1 MTKDQKIKLIE
12 ELSLNAWPSHKIEL
26 YDGWL
31 IRFSHNYTYRTNSVE
46 QVGPSSI
53 PINEKIEYCESIYR
67 NFRTPVSFKINPL
80 IDPAFDTLLAKRGYT
95 IRHTTEVMMLDLG
108 HTDFHP
114 YPSIA
119 EEYEFYGRN
128 SGLPSW
134 IDYPH
139 DVTVSLRDTITD
151 EWIQGLFRLN
161 GTVNPVLRRI
171 VPSMYKAIPKQ
182 TIVAS
187 IEVDGR
193 MAASGLGIL
202 DRGYLGLY
210 AIYVEPGSRRKK
222 YARSICSAILT
233 EGRKQGCQKSYLQ
246 VVKGNAAAKSLYESL
261 GYRDFY
267 TYWFRWKGENR

>member
-1 MTKDQKIKLIE
+1 MTREQKIKLIE

-46 QVGPSSI
+46 QVGASSI
-53 PINEKIEYCESIYR
+53 SVDEKIEYCESVYR

-80 IDPAFDTLLAKRGYT
+80 IDPSFDAFLAKRGYT
-95 IRHTTEVMMLDLG
+95 VRHRTDVMLLELDD
-108 HTDFHP
+108 TNFHP
-114 YPSIA
+114 YPRIA

-134 IDYPH
+134 IDYPN
-139 DVTVSLRDTITD
+139 DTIVSLRDTITD

-161 GTVNPVLRRI
+161 GTVNPILRRI
-171 VPSMYKAIPKQ
+171 VPSMYKAIPKE

-187 IEVDGR
+187 VEQDGR
-193 MAASGLGIL
+193 MVASGLGIL

-210 AIYVEPGSRRKK
+210 AIYVEPGCRRRK

-233 EGRKQGCQKSYLQ
+233 EGRKRGCQHSYLQ
-246 VVKGNAAAKSLYESL
+246 VVSGNANARALYESL

-267 TYWFRWKGENR
+267 TYWFRWKEEA

>member
-1 MTKDQKIKLIE
+1 MEQDQKIKLIE

-46 QVGPSSI
+46 QVGASSI
-53 PINEKIEYCESIYR
+53 PLAQKVDYCESIYR
-67 NFRTPVSFKINPL
+67 NFRTPSSFKISPL
-80 IDPAFDTLLAKRGYT
+80 IDPSFDSFLESRGYAV
-95 IRHTTEVMMLDLG
+95 RHATQVMLLDLNG
-108 HTDFHP
+108 PDFSP
-114 YPSIA
+114 YERIA

-134 IDYPH
+134 IDFPNET
-139 DVTVSLRDTITD
+139 TVSLRDTISD

-161 GTVNPVLRRI
+161 GTVNPVLKRI
-171 VPSMYKAIPKQ
+171 VPSMYRAIPKE

-187 IEVDGR
+187 IECDGR

-210 AIYVEPGSRRKK
+210 AIYVEPGCRRRK

-233 EGRKQGCQKSYLQ
+233 EGKKSGCQHSYLQ
-246 VVKGNAAAKSLYESL
+246 VVKGNTNAHDLYSSL
-261 GYRDFY
+261 GYKDFY
-267 TYWFRWKGENR
+267 TYWFRWKETP